1 MSNKEQLINAIKS
14 WITIDGKMKQMQS
27 EMKKMREEKKRLT
40 NSLVEVMRDNEIDCF
55 DVKDGKMIYTRR
67 KVKAPINKK
76 TLQKTLEGF
85 FKDKDIDFTD
95 EAVQYIL
102 ENREENIK
110 ETIRLKEEK

>member
-1 MSNKEQLINAIKS
+1 MSNKEQLISVIKS
-14 WITIDGKMKQMQS
+14 WIIIDGKMKKMQS
-27 EMKKMREEKKRLT
+27 EMKKMREEKKSLT
-40 NSLVEVMRDNEIDCF
+40 DSLVQVMRDNEIDCF
-55 DVKDGKMIYTRR
+55 DVKDGKMIYTKR

-85 FKDKDIDFTD
+85 FKDKEIDLTD
-95 EAVQYIL
+95 EVVEYIL